1 MENIW
6 VFYKDAEGTKIVNEY
21 KKENVTIAQVAAAA
35 NVSRTTV
42 SRYLNG
48 KFDYMSYET
57 RQRIQDII
65 VKMNYHPSKIARSLK
80 SQVSKSIGCVIAD
93 ISSPFSS
100 ILLKGIN
107 HVCNSNGYQVL
118 FSDIDNNPEK
128 ERNAIQEFLANQVDG
143 LIVNTTG
150 CNDDFLV
157 DLKDKGVPI
166 VLADRSI
173 GTKDKIDTVSI
184 ENYNSTYSCIRHL
197 FQNGFERVAFFTPE
211 NGKISPRIIR
221 HRAFLDAM
229 SALYHVDGREFTYV
243 TGGSSENGYSE
254 QINRF
259 IDENAGKKIAIFC
272 VNGVTLLNVLDAMRG
287 SGYMIGPNLGICGFD
302 DWGWAKLIPPGITT
316 IVNDS
321 YSVGAESAQILLRRI
336 SNKRKVKPVLVELE
350 SKLCIRGSTNIE
362 LAKNFLG

>member
-1 MENIW
+1 MN
-6 VFYKDAEGTKIVNEY
+6 KY
-21 KKENVTIAQVAAAA
+21 KKKNVTIAQVAAAA
-35 NVSRTTV
+35 NVSRTTI

-48 KFDYMSYET
+48 KYDYMSYET
-57 RQRIQDII
+57 RERIQDII
-65 VKMNYHPSKIARSLK
+65 VKMDYHPSKIARSLK
-80 SQVSKSIGCVIAD
+80 SQVSKSVGCVIAD

-143 LIVNTTG
+143 IIVNTTG

-157 DLKDKGVPI
+157 ELKDNGVPI

-173 GTKDKIDTVSI
+173 EIKDKIDTVSI
-184 ENYNSTYSCIRHL
+184 ENYNSTYACVRHL

-221 HRAFLDAM
+221 YHAFLDAM
-229 SALYHVDGREFTYV
+229 SALYHVDGRKFTYE
-243 TGGSSENGYSE
+243 TGENSAEGCTT
-254 QINRF
+254 QLKHF
-259 IDENAGKKIAIFC
+259 ITENKGKKLAIFC

-287 SGYMIGPNLGICGFD
+287 TGCIIGPELGICGFD

-336 SNKRKVKPVLVELE
+336 ANKRKVKPVLVELE
-350 SKLCIRGSTNIE
+350 SKLCIRGSTDAK